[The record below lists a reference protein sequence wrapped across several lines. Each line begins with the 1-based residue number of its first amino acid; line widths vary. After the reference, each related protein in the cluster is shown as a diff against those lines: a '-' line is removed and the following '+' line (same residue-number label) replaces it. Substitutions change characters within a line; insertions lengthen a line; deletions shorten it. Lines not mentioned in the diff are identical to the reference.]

1 MDILQKIELDNS
13 KIENIREKMIN
24 PVKVQLH
31 SGIEGF
37 KSPNNYGVYR
47 NTGGD
52 CLGVVGKSFNP
63 LNLDLLLDSVIHSIL
78 ESELD
83 LDVNKLEYTEYKKG
97 AKIAFSVPL
106 KTYEIKKSKMVGDL
120 IESKL
125 LFKTGFDGKTMTSV
139 SYFTKR
145 LWCKNGASSWKSDYN
160 VAFKNTTNSQNKIFN
175 LCEGIVQINADVENY
190 IQLLNDLALKPITVD
205 MEDEY
210 FQRVFGINRKTY
222 LEEKTRR
229 QNVLNSIHEVTAI
242 ELKNTGDNLFSLL
255 QGTTRYLTHNIASQS
270 EEALMYSGA
279 ALTNTLA
286 HKVAYDLCYN

>member
-1 MDILQKIELDNS
+1 
-13 KIENIREKMIN
+13 
-24 PVKVQLH
+24 
-31 SGIEGF
+31 
-37 KSPNNYGVYR
+37 
-47 NTGGD
+47 
-52 CLGVVGKSFNP
+52 VVGKSFNP

-106 KTYEIKKSKMVGDL
+106 KTYEIKKSRMVGDL

-205 MEDEY
+205 MENEY
-210 FQRVFGINRKTY
+210 FQRVFGINRQTY

-255 QGTTRYLTHNIASQS
+255 QGTTRYLTHNVASQS

-286 HKVAYDLCYN
+286 HKVAFDLCYN

>member
-106 KTYEIKKSKMVGDL
+106 KIYEIKKSRMVGDL

-242 ELKNTGDNLFSLL
+242 ELNNTGDNLFSLL